1 MTHKNVV
8 RILCALATTASLFFA
23 TSGGS
28 ASRPRPGECE
38 CANAY
43 IPVKCSDGIVYYNP
57 CVAAC
62 AGATDCEPY
71 GTPDDL

>member
-1 MTHKNVV
+1 MKNNVV
-8 RILCALATTASLFFA
+8 RLVCAAMTASVLIFA
-23 TSGGS
+23 VSGR
-28 ASRPRPGECE
+28 AANRPHPGECE